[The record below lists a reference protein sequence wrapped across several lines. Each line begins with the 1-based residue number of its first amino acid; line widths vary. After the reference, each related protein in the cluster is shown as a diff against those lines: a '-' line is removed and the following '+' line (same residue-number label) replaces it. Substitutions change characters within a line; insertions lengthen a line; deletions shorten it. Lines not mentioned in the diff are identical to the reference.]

1 MKFGLNTETMSPN
14 LKIIPE
20 FITVKGP
27 RGMTRR
33 IPNPEHPKN
42 KKKKVTTKKV
52 NKTKIR

>member
-14 LKIIPE
+14 LNTIPE
-20 FITVKGP
+20 FITVSTK
-27 RGMTRR
+27 RGTRR

-52 NKTKIR
+52 NKKKLR